1 MPDIVQ
7 ETMDQV
13 AAITGRPHKLFEYV
27 GAEDAERVIVAMG
40 SGCSVI
46 EEAVNYLNAKGEKVG
61 LLKVSLCPW
70 CAGYTVYSQDTEY
83 TSPEHHPLP

>member
-1 MPDIVQ
+1 MLCCCAMQAVPDIVQ

-27 GAEDAERVIVAMG
+27 GAHDAERVIVAMG
-40 SGCSVI
+40 SGCSVV

-61 LLKVSLCPW
+61 LLKVGCEQ
-70 CAGYTVYSQDTEY
+70 CAGNYST
-83 TSPEHHPLP
+83 TILNT